1 MEEANANE
9 QVPEELTEQEKKEII
24 WEENNEKIIEALRYL
39 QRKQIKPTV
48 SNIAVASQLSRV
60 TVYKHIN
67 EKGIDV
73 KFATKGKVNKLML
86 EELMY
91 NLCRSGCYGNVQAAK
106 LYLEALGIIKRG
118 PTNATNTMNTNL
130 VTNTNAVMVN
140 GLAFTNEMV
149 QNLSAENLLQLES
162 FVRAAAESETKD
174 GLQNEQNIL
183 NITSENQD
191 IDGLQ
196 NEKV

>member
-1 MEEANANE
+1 MEETNTNE
-9 QVPEELTEQEKKEII
+9 LIPEELTEQEKKEII

-48 SNIAVASQLSRV
+48 SNIAVASQLSRT

-67 EKGIDV
+67 EKGVDI
-73 KFATKGKVNKLML
+73 KFATKGKGNKLML

-118 PTNATNTMNTNL
+118 GGGAINTMNTNL
-130 VTNTNAVMVN
+130 VSNTNAVMVN
-140 GLAFTNEMV
+140 GLAFTNDME

-162 FVRAAAESETKD
+162 FVRAATQSEPKD
-174 GLQNEQNIL
+174 GLQNEQKTLEINI
-183 NITSENQD
+183 ENQD
-191 IDGLQ
+191 VDGLQ

>member
-1 MEEANANE
+1 MEETNANE
-9 QVPEELTEQEKKEII
+9 LIPEELTEQEKKEII

-48 SNIAVASQLSRV
+48 SNIAVASQLSRT

-67 EKGIDV
+67 EKGVDI
-73 KFATKGKVNKLML
+73 KYTTKGKVNKLML

-118 PTNATNTMNTNL
+118 GAGAINTMNTNL
-130 VTNTNAVMVN
+130 VSNTNAVMVN
-140 GLAFTNEMV
+140 GLAFTSEMV
-149 QNLSAENLLQLES
+149 QSLSAENLLQLES
-162 FVRAAAESETKD
+162 FIRAAAQNEPKD
-174 GLQNEQNIL
+174 GLQNEQKIL

-191 IDGLQ
+191 VDGLQ

>member
-1 MEEANANE
+1 MEETNTNE
-9 QVPEELTEQEKKEII
+9 LPEELTEQEKKEIT

-39 QRKQIKPTV
+39 QRKQIKATV
-48 SNIAVASQLSRV
+48 SNIAIASQLSRK

-67 EKGIDV
+67 EKGVDI
-73 KFATKGKVNKLML
+73 KFATKAKVNKLML

-91 NLCRSGCYGNVQAAK
+91 NLCRSGCYGDVKAAK

-118 PTNATNTMNTNL
+118 GWGNTNTMNTNL

-149 QNLSAENLLQLES
+149 QNLSAENLLQLEN
-162 FVRAAAESETKD
+162 FVRAAAQSEPKD
-174 GLQNEQNIL
+174 GLQNDKNIL

-191 IDGLQ
+191 VDG
-196 NEKV
+196 